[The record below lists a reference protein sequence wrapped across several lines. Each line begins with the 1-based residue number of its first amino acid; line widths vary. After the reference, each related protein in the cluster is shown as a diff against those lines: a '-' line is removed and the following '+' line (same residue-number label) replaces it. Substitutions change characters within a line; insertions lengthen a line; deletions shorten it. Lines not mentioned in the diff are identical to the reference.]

1 MSAATQMAPS
11 SIPEEANASME
22 QLFSAH
28 PETTQSSRQTEV
40 AQLAYS
46 LWQQRGCPEGSP
58 EIDWLQAEQ
67 QLNG

>member
-1 MSAATQMAPS
+1 MSAATQMAPL
-11 SIPEEANASME
+11 SIPEDANTSME

-28 PETTQSSRQTEV
+28 PETAPSSRQTEV

-58 EIDWLQAEQ
+58 EIDWLNAEQ